1 MSDPKKRALG
11 KSGLATAPLVF
22 GGNVFGWTIDKAKS
36 FEILDAFVGAGFNA
50 IDTADVYSR
59 WVPGNSGGES
69 ETIIGEWLKARRRRD
84 DVLILTKVGSTMGQ
98 NGDDTRND
106 LSPGWIERAV
116 EDSLRRLQTDVIDL
130 YQSHWM
136 DKTTPTEETL
146 RAYERLI
153 EAGKVRAIGASNHD
167 AARMREALDVAADK
181 GLPRYETVQPHY
193 NLYNRSTFEGEQ
205 QDLAVAE
212 GLGVITYFSLES
224 GFLSGKYKT
233 VADADASKRGGG
245 MLKDHF
251 NERGVRI
258 LVVLDGVAQR
268 NEATPAQV
276 ALAWL
281 LSRPGVT
288 APIVSA
294 TSIDQLNDTLKAATL
309 ELSVQDLADLTTA
322 SDA

>member
-1 MSDPKKRALG
+1 MLKRPLG
-11 KSGLATAPLVF
+11 NSGLETAPLIF
-22 GGNVFGWTIDKAKS
+22 GGNVFGWTIDPVVS
-36 FEILDAFVGAGFNA
+36 FQVLDAFVDAGFNA

-59 WVPGNSGGES
+59 WIPGNVGGES
-69 ETIIGEWLKARRRRD
+69 ETIIGEWLKARGRRD
-84 DVLILTKVGSTMGQ
+84 DVLILTKVGSSMGQ
-98 NGDDTRND
+98 HGTDARND
-106 LSPGWIERAV
+106 LSAAWIEREI

-130 YQSHWM
+130 YQSHFM
-136 DKTTPTEETL
+136 DKATPTEETL

-153 EAGKVRAIGASNHD
+153 QAGKVRAIGASNHD
-167 AARMREALDVAADK
+167 VPALREALDLAASK
-181 GLPRYETVQPHY
+181 GLPRYETLQPHY
-193 NLYNRSTFEGEQ
+193 NLYSRKTFEGPL

-233 VADADASKRGGG
+233 IADLEGAKRGGY
-245 MLKDHF
+245 LKDRF
-251 NERGVRI
+251 DERGVRI
-258 LVVLDGVAQR
+258 LAVLDGVAQR

-294 TSIDQLNDTLKAATL
+294 TSVEQLADTMKAATL
-309 ELSVQDLADLTTA
+309 ELTADDLAELTEA
-322 SDA
+322 SED